1 MSPAVKQL
9 GALENPAQCDS
20 MTDAVTMSVLAV
32 WIGWLLSHPG
42 VSPRDLDAFVKFEF
56 QYPSAVS
63 VLCLFCPSLCVPCP
77 TA

>member
-1 MSPAVKQL
+1 MSPTVKQL
-9 GALENPAQCDS
+9 GALENPARPDNA
-20 MTDAVTMSVLAV
+20 MTMSVLAV

-63 VLCLFCPSLCVPCP
+63 VSWLFCPSVCP
-77 TA
+77 PATA